1 MIWHQRG
8 EKGELIHC
16 VGISM
21 SQFPW
26 LYYKLTYLF
35 SILMG
40 SPQMIVMNGS
50 PCQQSLSRLDVYN
63 CPCLLPWRILSD
75 ICLWPSTA
83 AIVVDNPTLLVIPAC
98 ILHTKCIPA
107 IKHPSYDMTRQYSC
121 FFCDN
126 CQMKTHHFCHFCCTL
141 MNKTR
146 NGTEHSTPFGEIAK
160 NNQNGIILHK
170 ICTKRHVF

>member
-63 CPCLLPWRILSD
+63 CPCLWPWRILSD

-83 AIVVDNPTLLVIPAC
+83 AIVVDNPTVLVIPAC

-107 IKHPSYDMTRQYSC
+107 IKYPSYEMTWQYSC
-121 FFCDN
+121 FFVLIASWKHIFFAITVALWWTK
-126 CQMKTHHFCHFCCTL
+126 QEMGLSILPHLMK
-141 MNKTR
+141 
-146 NGTEHSTPFGEIAK
+146 
-160 NNQNGIILHK
+160 
-170 ICTKRHVF
+170 